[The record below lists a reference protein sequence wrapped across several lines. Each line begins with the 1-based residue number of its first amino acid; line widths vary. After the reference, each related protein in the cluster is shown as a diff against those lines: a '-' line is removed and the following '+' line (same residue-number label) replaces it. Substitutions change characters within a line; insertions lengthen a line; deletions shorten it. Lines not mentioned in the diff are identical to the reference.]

1 MNILY
6 ITHENQL
13 NGASKSLLNIID
25 NIDPKKN
32 HVSVVLS
39 AENGRLNQELAKRS
53 VETII
58 LPYYRWCEVNTNF
71 KYWAYVNLRWVLYG
85 RRRNLETAKILA
97 VYIKENNI
105 DIVHV
110 NSSVVGLAVDIRKYS
125 SVKIVWHLREF
136 ADLDFDM
143 YPLKSIRG
151 YYQLMNSSADLFI
164 CNSNAVRQHYKEIDD
179 NKKVVLHNF
188 VENRNLVQHDYSDHK
203 VINFLIS
210 GRISAAKG
218 QDEAIHA
225 CEILLKRNLTNFKLY
240 MAGPGD
246 INIPSQLKERIVL
259 LGQVED
265 MPALRKKMDVELVCS
280 RAEAFGRVTVEAML
294 SGLPV
299 IGSDTGGTPELI
311 QNGKNGYL
319 YKYGDA
325 GELASKMSSF
335 IADPDTIKSMGLYGQ
350 EYAKKRFLSDV
361 YMKKLMQIY
370 NGLLEKTESEK
381 YKVR

>member
-25 NIDPKKN
+25 NIDPEKN
-32 HVSVVLS
+32 HISVVLS
-39 AENGRLNQELAKRS
+39 ANNGRLNQELAKRS
-53 VETII
+53 VKTLV
-58 LPYYRWCEVNTNF
+58 LPYYRWCEVNTNW

-85 RRRNLETAKILA
+85 RRRNLDTAKILA
-97 VYIKENNI
+97 VYIKENHI

-143 YPLKSIRG
+143 YPLKSIKG
-151 YYQLMNSSADLFI
+151 YYQLMNSSADLFL
-164 CNSNAVRQHYKEIDD
+164 CNSNAVKQHYKAIDD
-179 NKKVVLHNF
+179 EKKIVLHNF
-188 VENRNLVQHDYSDHK
+188 VEGRNLVQHDYSDHK
-203 VINFLIS
+203 IISFLIS
-210 GRISAAKG
+210 GRISIAKG
-218 QDEAIHA
+218 QVEAIHA
-225 CEILLKRNLTNFKLY
+225 CEILLQKNLTTFKLY
-240 MAGPGD
+240 MAGTGEID
-246 INIPSQLKERIVL
+246 IPSPLKEKVVL

-311 QNGKNGYL
+311 QDGKNGYL
-319 YKYGDA
+319 YNYGSAED
-325 GELASKMSSF
+325 LASKMESF
-335 IADPDTIKSMGLYGQ
+335 IVNPDSIKNMGLYGQ
-350 EYAKKRFLSDV
+350 QYAKERFLSDV
-361 YMKKLMQIY
+361 YMKRLWQIY
-370 NGLLEKTESEK
+370 QGLMEKTGSEK
-381 YKVR
+381 